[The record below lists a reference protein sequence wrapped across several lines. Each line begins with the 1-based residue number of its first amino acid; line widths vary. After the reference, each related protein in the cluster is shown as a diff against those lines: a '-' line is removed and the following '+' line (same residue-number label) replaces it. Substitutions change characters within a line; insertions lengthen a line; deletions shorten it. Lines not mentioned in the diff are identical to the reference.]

1 MNTRKISAS
10 SEMICSRYSRI
21 LFLRSPIARSLA
33 QPRRPPLSP
42 QFDGWPDADYHSS
55 FGIDYEK

>member
-10 SEMICSRYSRI
+10 SEMISSRYSRI
-21 LFLRSPIARSLA
+21 RFLRSPIPRPLA
-33 QPRRPPLSP
+33 QARRHHKGP